1 VQVKE
6 AQADPARRRF
16 SGRVLTAAAL
26 LVIGVLAAPVLA
38 GVSLTPRSN
47 ACIALVVFG
56 GMLGG
61 VLLFQRLVPRR
72 RPDSTDREARG

>member
-1 VQVKE
+1 
-6 AQADPARRRF
+6 
-16 SGRVLTAAAL
+16 
-26 LVIGVLAAPVLA
+26 VLA

-61 VLLFQRLVPRR
+61 VLLFQRLVPRQR
-72 RPDSTDREARG
+72 RDSTDREERG